1 MVSQGRVWSY
11 GGTVWESGSLGQLT
25 VRSSILPSCEAS
37 VGGIFIQTI
46 QTQLLFKPSVNK
58 PPSVANPAMDGPGQP
73 VLLAEDLQATLTG
86 YIQDCYRHQ
95 RFCDLNLR
103 GAHGRESVSCHRCVL
118 AAVFPPIKG
127 LLDTPDAMVDLVL
140 PDFPVSG
147 IRELIDRIYLH
158 LNDQYLDWT
167 DSNEA
172 LASTLMGYFPPI
184 LADAARVQD
193 DGDEGMAIAA
203 VGTMAKIEQ
212 ECQSFQDRLA
222 LGSEE
227 ADQPLGG
234 WDSSDNSSD
243 GPALNALFQAI
254 RDQDHEGD
262 IRPAALP
269 KRAQSQRRRRW
280 AKRPPRKASGMDGVP
295 GVPGVPARGPRGRK
309 KGSGLKAEAKRF
321 KTVTHLD
328 HSNFENLE
336 ALKNT
341 LKCDCPG
348 MSLNNL
354 KEQQNHFYSVHCQN
368 EFTICDTCGHP
379 VRTYNIQ
386 AHRESCA
393 SEVGPFLCP
402 ECGKEFPRRCNLN
415 SHVFS
420 YHKHV
425 KCKSCGE
432 QFVGNM
438 LKRIHERTQHVKSF
452 NCDHC
457 PLQFNTMLKKKS
469 HMVSVHLPDHLRPHV
484 CLDCGQGFLYE
495 DKLKRHRMNKHIR
508 SRPFAC
514 RCGCVDVAYNDQS
527 TRNQH
532 ENRNHPDHPIVVDRM
547 TNKVP
552 RSKPKVRT
560 TS

>member
-1 MVSQGRVWSY
+1 
-11 GGTVWESGSLGQLT
+11 
-25 VRSSILPSCEAS
+25 
-37 VGGIFIQTI
+37 
-46 QTQLLFKPSVNK
+46 
-58 PPSVANPAMDGPGQP
+58 MDGSQETIRL
-73 VLLAEDLQATLTG
+73 VEDLKDIITDYTQ
-86 YIQDCYRHQ
+86 YCYKSEK
-95 RFCDLNLR
+95 FCDLTLR
-103 GAHGRESVSCHRCVL
+103 GQDGQQSVSCHRCVL
-118 AAVFPPIKG
+118 AAVFPHFKLI
-127 LLDTPDAMVDLVL
+127 LDSQDDMVDIIL
-140 PDFPVSG
+140 PDFSFSH
-147 IRELIDRIYLH
+147 ILDLIDRVYSH
-158 LNDQYLDWT
+158 LNEKYFELTEIQ
-167 DSNEA
+167 DS
-172 LASTLMGYFPPI
+172 LASTLNGYYHFQPVFCSQI
-184 LADAARVQD
+184 KEDLDAEALKSD
-193 DGDEGMAIAA
+193 EEFGFSTKFEEEDEHNAEGDN
-203 VGTMAKIEQ
+203 
-212 ECQSFQDRLA
+212 
-222 LGSEE
+222 EE
-227 ADQPLGG
+227 L
-234 WDSSDNSSD
+234 SS
-243 GPALNALFQAI
+243 LFQKI
-254 RDQDHEGD
+254 VDQDQEGKKAQKKKP
-262 IRPAALP
+262 RLS
-269 KRAQSQRRRRW
+269 KRTKKDEIVRT
-280 AKRPPRKASGMDGVP
+280 KGK
-295 GVPGVPARGPRGRK
+295 RGRK
-309 KGSGLKAEAKRF
+309 KGSGLKSEVKRF

-328 HSNFENLE
+328 YSNFENLE
-336 ALKNT
+336 ELKNS

-348 MSLNNL
+348 ISFNNL

-368 EFTICDTCGHP
+368 EFTICDTCGNP

-420 YHKHV
+420 YHKRV

-432 QFVGNM
+432 EFVGN
-438 LKRIHERTQHVKSF
+438 LFKRIHERTKHVKSF

-532 ENRNHPDHPIVVDRM
+532 ENRNHPDHPIVVDRL
-547 TNKVP
+547 TNKIP